1 MRPMFSLPM
10 RAACALAVG
19 LALLLPRADTLAD
32 VAASV
37 RRDEIGQRITENVP
51 ALPSPLVDRLVR
63 YQNTRKALLGGWT
76 ADGRLIV
83 LTRFGDT
90 NQAHLVSQP
99 LGMREQLT
107 FYREPV
113 NVVVSGDAGAPGFA
127 FLRDEGGSEFW
138 QLYWRDLATRE
149 TRLLSDGKRSRNEQP
164 ALSADGKQI
173 AWGSTARN
181 GADTD
186 IWIADIAS
194 GQRRNVLAKGG
205 AWYPLGFSPDGQRL
219 FVMQFVS
226 INESRPGEIDLA
238 SGSYRAFPL
247 AGGKAALSAAVYG
260 PEGAGIFYVSDEN
273 SEFMQLRQRLPG
285 KKSSRVLSPDIPWD
299 ITLLAV
305 DPQGRHLAFVANE
318 DGVSRLHLLSLPDLR
333 PLPVPALPTGVI
345 DAIDFDA
352 QGKRLAFSLDRA
364 DAPSDIY
371 VIEPGRTDLV
381 RWTKSEVGDLDPDAF
396 VAPTLVRYPTF
407 DTVDGKP
414 RTIPAFYYRPKGDG
428 PFPVVVSIHGG
439 PEAQALPYFTPRT
452 QFLVNELKVA
462 VLVPNVRGSAGY
474 GKSYLLLDNGMK
486 RKDSVKDIGSLLD
499 WIATQPELDAARVG
513 VIGGSY
519 GGYMVLASLVD
530 YSDRLAAGIDIVG
543 ISDFVTFLK
552 ATESYRRDL
561 RRAEYGDERDPA
573 MNAYLTGIAPVRNAA
588 RIQRPL
594 FVAQGANDPRVPASE
609 ARQIVDA
616 VRGNGQDVWYLLFKD
631 EGHGFQKKPNVDY
644 FDAASVLFWQQHL
657 LREGPR

>member
-1 MRPMFSLPM
+1 MTLIHRSLLRPVLGLVSVLCLATVPFAE
-10 RAACALAVG
+10 AAPEPVRSEAVG
-19 LALLLPRADTLAD
+19 
-32 VAASV
+32 
-37 RRDEIGQRITENVP
+37 QRVTENVP
-51 ALPSPLVDRLVR
+51 AIPPALLERLSH
-63 YQNTRKALLGGWT
+63 YQNTRQAMLGGWNR
-76 ADGRLIV
+76 DGSLIV

-90 NQAHLVSQP
+90 SQAHRVSEP

-113 NVVVSGDAGAPGFA
+113 NVAVASAGGKPGFV

-138 QLYWRDLATRE
+138 QLYWRDMETRE
-149 TRLLSDGKRSRNEQP
+149 TRLLSNGKRSRNEQP
-164 ALSADGKQI
+164 VLSSDGTQV
-173 AWGSTARN
+173 AWGSTERN

-186 IWIADIAS
+186 IWVADIAS
-194 GQRRNVLAKGG
+194 GKRRNVLAEGG

-219 FVMQFVS
+219 LVMRYVS
-226 INESRPGEIDLA
+226 INESHPAEVDLRNGA
-238 SGSYRAFPL
+238 LQEFPL
-247 AGGKAALSAAVYG
+247 EGGKAAVAAAAYG
-260 PEGAGIFYVSDEN
+260 PAGQGIFYLSDEN

-285 KKSSRVLSPDIPWD
+285 KKGSRVLSSHIPWD
-299 ITLLAV
+299 VTLLAV
-305 DPQGRHLAFVANE
+305 DRQGQHLAFVANE
-318 DGVSRLHLLSLPDLR
+318 DGVSRLHVLGLPDFR
-333 PLPVPALPTGVI
+333 PLALPELPTGVI
-345 DAIDFDA
+345 DTIDFDA
-352 QGKRLAFSLDRA
+352 EGKRLAFNLNRA

-371 VIEPGRTDLV
+371 VIEPGKTSLV
-381 RWTKSEVGDLDPDAF
+381 RWTKSEVGDLDPDVF
-396 VAPTLVRYPTF
+396 IEPTLVRYPTF

-414 RTIPAFYYRPKGDG
+414 RTIPAFYYRPKGKG

-439 PEAQALPYFTPRT
+439 PESQALPYFNART
-452 QFLVNELKVA
+452 QFLVNELNVA

-499 WIATQPELDAARVG
+499 WIARQPELDAKRVG
-513 VIGGSY
+513 VTGGSY

-530 YSDRLAAGIDIVG
+530 YSDRIAAGIDIVG

-573 MNAYLTGIAPVRNAA
+573 MHAFLTGIAPVRNAA

-631 EGHGFQKKPNVDY
+631 EGHGFQKKPNIDY

-657 LREGPR
+657 LK